1 MNEVRYP
8 LGFEDL
14 WRQIG
19 KTDWTCEA
27 RGDSTVRIA
36 AEGVEMTYAA
46 VPADDPEAFALVAL
60 SGAVEGRDDEGAVCE
75 DALRENAADDGI
87 ARSLASDGRLKL
99 VLRGDARRNFT
110 AERLREAIRALAA
123 VAGRWDARLKGGAA

>member
-1 MNEVRYP
+1 MEEEQYAF
-8 LGFEDL
+8 GFEDL
-14 WRQIG
+14 WRQMG
-19 KTDWTCEA
+19 ETDWTCEA
-27 RGDSTVRIA
+27 RGDSTVRIV
-36 AEGVEMTYAA
+36 AEGAEMTYAV

-75 DALRENAADDGI
+75 DALRENASGDGI
-87 ARSLASDGRLKL
+87 ARSLAADGRLKL

-123 VAGRWDARLKGGAA
+123 VAKRWDARLNGGAV